1 MFNYGIPNLN
11 QVQTLGRVG
20 KVRDLALVHYMTCVP
35 GFFFE
40 NFYQELS
47 FKSA

>member
-1 MFNYGIPNLN
+1 MFNFGIPNLN
-11 QVQTLGRVG
+11 QVRTLDQVG
-20 KVRDLALVHYMTCVP
+20 KVRDLALVHYMTFAP